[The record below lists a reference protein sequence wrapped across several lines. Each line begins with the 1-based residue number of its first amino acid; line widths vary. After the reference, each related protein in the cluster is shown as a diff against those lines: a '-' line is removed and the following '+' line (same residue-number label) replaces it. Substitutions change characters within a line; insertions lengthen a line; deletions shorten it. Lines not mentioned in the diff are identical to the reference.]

1 MSSAGAGGP
10 DINDSEDPLFY
21 ENTLVMSR
29 VDNVDAPGQSRVVLE
44 NGEEKVVL
52 NSTLMYL
59 DGETGDF
66 YPYELD
72 PPVLFEYAAKQL
84 GTPMSTEY
92 DPADPSEETVL
103 SLNNWLDGLLTE
115 ETLLIEN
122 QKPFVFDGTLP
133 KEISEHTPSDNAGFG
148 MAIDTPTGSVASSID
163 YEEKIPEPSWV
174 ENITGV
180 LAPAPAPADDPTYNE
195 LVKVSS
201 ARLKP
206 IDEEALMLT
215 YNKTSLEIDGEIK
228 KNTSKIESETT
239 KRTEI
244 LKRVLRLRPKTEMPL
259 EPVLE
264 QQKKLVIKKAVKT
277 IKRSEN
283 VIETAGRNNGILNT
297 FNSIVK
303 TSGASVRR
311 MASSAVAPGNRSAKL
326 FEHILDDTNKQL
338 VRIYVSKKIMLDAN
352 DGKLSCYICGEEV
365 IGIPEFEHLMHFLA
379 SLTKGLLSSKEKIEQ
394 IGTEVFIQRCVAEW
408 ACAVCNGKSGK
419 SQDDL
424 TTHSKLGADRKDWG
438 DIKPNTTAIEALLT
452 RVWGKFL
459 VDKDTRLKM
468 KYTNLANFISF
479 RKTSISERFRWN
491 CEIVKK
497 YVDFNKYNE
506 CKNFLNTLNLAK
518 AKDPSIDFENFM
530 IRYLN
535 EKSPLKIDYLPTFS
549 SVGVDNPLKSKSMF
563 LNKQNSLEQSH
574 DGTTHPVKN
583 LDSTHGA
590 AVMKILFGAAAI
602 KRPRGGTLKRARAAS
617 RRQQQKLTRKRRRGP
632 QVTVEIVPY
641 RSARA

>member
-92 DPADPSEETVL
+92 DPADLSEETVL

-133 KEISEHTPSDNAGFG
+133 KEISEHTSSYNGEFG
-148 MAIDTPTGSVASSID
+148 MAIDTTTGSVPPPID
-163 YEEKIPEPSWV
+163 YEKIQEPSWV

-180 LAPAPAPADDPTYNE
+180 PAPAPATTDDQTYNE

-201 ARLKP
+201 TRLKP

-264 QQKKLVIKKAVKT
+264 QQKKSVIKKAVKT

-303 TSGASVRR
+303 TGAASVMR
-311 MASSAVAPGNRSAKL
+311 MASLAVARGNRSAKL

-338 VRIYVSKKIMLDAN
+338 VRIYVSKKSMLDAN

-365 IGIPEFEHLMHFLA
+365 IGTPEFEHLMHFLA

-394 IGTEVFIQRCVAEW
+394 IGREVFIQRCVAEW

-438 DIKPNTTAIEALLT
+438 DIKPNITAIEALLT
-452 RVWGKFL
+452 RIWGKFL

-468 KYTNLANFISF
+468 KYTNLANFISS

-518 AKDPSIDFENFM
+518 AKDPSIEFENFM

-535 EKSPLKIDYLPTFS
+535 EKSPLKIDILPTLS
-549 SVGVDNPLKSKSMF
+549 SVGVDSPLRSKSMF
-563 LNKQNSLEQSH
+563 LNIQNSLKQSH

-590 AVMKILFGAAAI
+590 AVMKILFGGAPI
-602 KRPRGGTLKRARAAS
+602 KRGRGGTLKRARAAS
-617 RRQQQKLTRKRRRGP
+617 RRQQQKLTRTRRRGP